1 MSGSDRFAEFAEQ
14 YGPWAI
20 IVGASEGIGASLA
33 DRVAEAGINLVLVAR
48 NEAGLDEVA
57 ASVRAAHGVELRTV
71 PCDLTDPEAASV
83 ILAAT
88 DGFDIGLLVY
98 IAGAANRSNTFLEDS
113 LEESLDLV
121 RLNCIGPLALVR
133 EFAPPMRERGRGG
146 IVLVGSMACLAG
158 AAHVAVYSAVKMF
171 GVNFAE
177 GLWAELHP
185 HGVEVCNAVLGSV
198 NTPAAARQGVAS
210 DSSRDMEPADV
221 AQEILEN
228 IGNGPTHVV
237 GAANRAMASL
247 FWTVDRRAAVELMN
261 AATREYAARASS
273 VFDGGS
279 ANPTLVPHVR

>member
-1 MSGSDRFAEFAEQ
+1 VSGSDRFPEFAER

-20 IVGASEGIGASLA
+20 VVGASEGIGASLA

-48 NEAGLDEVA
+48 HEARLDEVA
-57 ASVRAAHGVELRTV
+57 ASVRGVRGVEVRTV
-71 PCDLTDPEAASV
+71 VCDLTDPLAGSV
-83 ILAAT
+83 ISAAT
-88 DGFDIGLLVY
+88 NALEVGLLVY
-98 IAGAANRSNTFLEDS
+98 VAGAANRSTTFLEDS

-121 RLNCIGPLALVR
+121 RLNCIGPLALAR

-177 GLWAELHP
+177 GLWAELHSD
-185 HGVEVCNAVLGSV
+185 GVDVCNAVLGSV

-210 DSSRDMEPADV
+210 DPARDMEPAEV
-221 AQEILEN
+221 AEEILEN
-228 IGNGPTHVV
+228 IGNGPTYVV

-247 FWTVDRRAAVELMN
+247 FWTVDRRAAVELMS
-261 AATREYAARASS
+261 AATREYAARTAP
-273 VFDGGS
+273 
-279 ANPTLVPHVR
+279 PTYPPQLRSDQPAR

>member
-1 MSGSDRFAEFAEQ
+1 MSGADPVSDFGQR

-48 NEAGLDEVA
+48 NEARLDEVA
-57 ASVRAAHGVELRTV
+57 ASIRGVHGVEVRTV
-71 PCDLTDPEAASV
+71 VCDLTDPMAGSV
-83 ILAAT
+83 ISAAT
-88 DGFDIGLLVY
+88 NALGVGLLIY
-98 IAGAANRSNTFLEDS
+98 AAGAANRSTTFLEES

-121 RLNCIGPLALVR
+121 RLNCIGPLALAR

-158 AAHVAVYSAVKMF
+158 AAQVAVYSAVKMF

-177 GLWAELHP
+177 GLWAEFHP

-198 NTPAAARQGVAS
+198 NTPAAERQGVAS
-210 DSSRDMEPADV
+210 DSERDMEPADV
-221 AQEILEN
+221 AEEILEN

-247 FWTVDRRAAVELMN
+247 FWPVDRRAAVELMS
-261 AATREYAARASS
+261 AATREYATRTAP
-273 VFDGGS
+273 
-279 ANPTLVPHVR
+279 PTLPPQNRADQPAL